1 MRLAHAGSVDP
12 TDAVNR
18 FSVKVTSL
26 KEARYQSTIRQQ
38 YDYSCGSAALA
49 TLLTHHYG
57 DPVTERMVFD
67 SMYDNGIKAKIR
79 REGFSLLD
87 IQHYLEARG
96 YRADGFEVSLDKLI
110 EVGIPAIVLIRDRKY
125 NYFVVIKGIR
135 GNRVLVGDPSRGSR
149 VIARADFETLWQK
162 RIAFLIHN
170 KRENA
175 AFNTAADWHARQVA
189 PLRDALSRESLANIT
204 LLRAGRND
212 F

>member
-67 SMYDNGIKAKIR
+67 SMYDNGIKEKIR

-125 NYFVVIKGIR
+125 NYFVVNKGIR

-162 RIAFLIHN
+162 RIAFL
-170 KRENA
+170 
-175 AFNTAADWHARQVA
+175 D
-189 PLRDALSRESLANIT
+189 P
-204 LLRAGRND
+204 
-212 F
+212 